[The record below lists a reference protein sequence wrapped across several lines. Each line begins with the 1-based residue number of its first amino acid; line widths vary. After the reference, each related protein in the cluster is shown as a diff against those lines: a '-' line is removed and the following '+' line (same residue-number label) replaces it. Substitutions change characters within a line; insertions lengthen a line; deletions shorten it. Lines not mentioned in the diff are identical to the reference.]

1 MLHDEHGPN
10 GVDAEGLEGVV
21 GVDLG
26 GRLLGVEDAGY
37 AECETEVVGGGG
49 EHGAHLGGGGGDAG
63 FVWMGVSAPMN
74 CLK

>member
-1 MLHDEHGPN
+1 
-10 GVDAEGLEGVV
+10 
-21 GVDLG
+21 LG